1 VIAVGQHQL
10 TGTIFC
16 PDYLLVAEGHVQVR
30 LQGRRHVV
38 NGFTIWRYQ
47 HRAGQSRAGPGFARE
62 RTAEQQKSRKAEKQK
77 SRKADKAGRCS
88 LTADLQ

>member
-1 VIAVGQHQL
+1 
-10 TGTIFC
+10 
-16 PDYLLVAEGHVQVR
+16 
-30 LQGRRHVV
+30 V

-62 RTAEQQKSRKAEKQK
+62 RTAEQQNSRKAEKQKSRKAEKQK